1 MVKTNQAQV
10 EDFIKLQ
17 IDIFIEGNCVCE
29 YY

>member
-17 IDIFIEGNCVCE
+17 IDIFIEGNSVCE